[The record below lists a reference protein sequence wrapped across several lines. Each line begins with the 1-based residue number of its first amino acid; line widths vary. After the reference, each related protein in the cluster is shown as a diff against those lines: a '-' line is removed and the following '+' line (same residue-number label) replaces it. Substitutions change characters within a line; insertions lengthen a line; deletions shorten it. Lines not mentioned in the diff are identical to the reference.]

1 MNTVQLFLLYA
12 LLLIAQPLPAQWYN
26 PSKVPLKLGYKYG
39 NALNEAKVRNYSK
52 AIALLDECLKED
64 PRFVDA
70 WLSKAGILSETK
82 QYTASVSLY
91 EQARRLDSV
100 YFRNYLLPYS
110 ISLAGNGRFGDALQA
125 VTYFLENP
133 NLNERIGRA
142 ANYRKK
148 CYEFAV
154 AWQQQHP
161 TVAGTYLRQN
171 MGDSVNSAVSEYF
184 PSLTIDGNR
193 LVFTRRVNGINEDF
207 FESSRTVTG
216 WSKAQPLPGELNTA
230 DNEGA
235 QTISQDG
242 QWLIFTGCNMEDG
255 AGSCDLYISYL
266 TKNGW
271 SQRTNI
277 GRVINTEFWESQ
289 PSLSPDKRSLYFAM
303 RNPSGLGG
311 SDLYVSTLQPN
322 GRWSTPQNLGPGI
335 NTAGD
340 ESSPFIHPDNQ
351 TLYFTSNGH
360 PGYGGTD
367 LYLVRRNTDGSWGQP
382 QNLGYPINTIDDE
395 GTLTIA
401 ADGITAYYAS
411 DGADSRGGLDLY
423 TFQLPDHIRPIR
435 TLWVSGKVFDKQT
448 GEGLP
453 AAVDLID
460 INTNR
465 LISKVQTNEDGTYLV
480 TLPVGKQYLL
490 HVNRKGYLF
499 YTGSFDLAGNITD
512 STFSVT
518 IALTPIA
525 PGAALVLR
533 NIFFDTNSDALQ
545 PTSLAELDQVVQ
557 LLQQNPG
564 LTIEISGHTDT
575 IGKPADNQLLS
586 EKRARSVVQYLVQQ
600 GIQTERLRAKGYGAT
615 KPVADNTTE
624 AGRAQNRR
632 TELQVVTN

>member
-1 MNTVQLFLLYA
+1 MNSLRTSLLYILLHFA
-12 LLLIAQPLPAQWYN
+12 LPLTAQWYN

-39 NALNEAKVRNYSK
+39 NALNEAKARNYSK
-52 AIALLDECLKED
+52 AIALLDACLQED

-82 QYTASVSLY
+82 RYTQSVTLY
-91 EQARRLDSV
+91 EQARSLDSI
-100 YFRNYLLPYS
+100 YFNSYLLTYS
-110 ISLAGNGRFGDALQA
+110 IALAGNGRFSDALLA
-125 VTYFLENP
+125 LERFMQTP
-133 NLNERIGRA
+133 NLSERSTKA

-148 CYEFAV
+148 CYQFALS
-154 AWQQQHP
+154 WQQQHS
-161 TVAGTYLRQN
+161 TSEGTYVRKNL
-171 MGDSVNSAVSEYF
+171 GDSVNSVVSEYF

-193 LVFTRRVNGINEDF
+193 LVFTRRVNNMNEDF
-207 FESSRTVTG
+207 FESYQTAAG
-216 WSKAQPLPGELNTA
+216 WSKAMPLPGELNTA

-271 SQRTNI
+271 SQRSNM

-289 PSLSPDKRSLYFAM
+289 PSLSPDKRSLYFAA
-303 RNPSGLGG
+303 RHPSGLGG
-311 SDLYVSTLQPN
+311 SDLYVTHLQPN
-322 GRWSTPQNLGPGI
+322 GRWGAPINLGTGI

-367 LYLVRRNTDGSWGQP
+367 LYLLRRNADGTWGQP
-382 QNLGYPINTIDDE
+382 INLGYPINTIDDE

-401 ADGITAYYAS
+401 SDGITAYYAS
-411 DGADSRGGLDLY
+411 DGADSKGGLDLY
-423 TFQLPDHIRPIR
+423 TFQLPEHIRPIR
-435 TLWVSGKVFDKQT
+435 TLWVSGKVYDIQT

-453 AAVDLID
+453 AAVELID
-460 INTNR
+460 FKNNQP
-465 LISKVQTNEDGTYLV
+465 LSKVQTQENGSYLV
-480 TLPVGKQYLL
+480 TLPVGKQYVL

-499 YTGSFDLAGNITD
+499 YTGSFDLSGSNSDSVFTVNIP
-512 STFSVT
+512 
-518 IALTPIA
+518 LTPIV

-545 PTSLAELDQVVQ
+545 PLSLAELDQVVQ
-557 LLQQNPG
+557 LMQQNPA
-564 LTIEISGHTDT
+564 LVIEISGHTDA
-575 IGKPADNQLLS
+575 IGKPADNQILS
-586 EKRARSVVQYLVQQ
+586 EKRAQSVVHYLIQQ
-600 GIQTERLRAKGYGAT
+600 GINSERVRAKGYGAT
-615 KPVADNTTE
+615 QPVADNNTE
-624 AGRAQNRR
+624 QGRAQNRR
-632 TELQVVTN
+632 TELRVVTN